1 MPENVRVVVGQVA
14 GTHGIRGEIRI
25 RPLTDYPER
34 FFEMETLRLYRR
46 GEPAGSWN
54 VRGMRELEGRGMFL
68 ASLEGVDDMDAAEQ
82 LRGCTIE
89 IDPAERVQLPENEF
103 WISDLA
109 GLDALDESG
118 TRLGVVKDVVDS
130 GASQLLVITDDNGR
144 DHYIPAVPEFFRSAD
159 LQSRTVTIRL
169 IDGLWEL

>member
-1 MPENVRVVVGQVA
+1 MAENVRVVVGQIT
-14 GTHGIRGEIRI
+14 GPHGVRGEVKI

-34 FFEMETLRLYRR
+34 FYGMETLCLFRQ
-46 GEPAGSWN
+46 GEPAGSWS
-54 VRGMRELEGRGMFL
+54 VRSMRELAGRGLFL
-68 ASLEGVDDMDAAEQ
+68 ASLEGIDDMDAAEQ

-89 IDPAERVQLPENEF
+89 IDPAERVPLPENEF

-109 GLDALDESG
+109 GLEARSEDG
-118 TRLGVVKDVVDS
+118 TRLGFVKDVVDS
-130 GASQLLVITDDNGR
+130 GASQLLVIADDSGR

-159 LQSRTVTIRL
+159 LQTRTVTIRL